1 MRLHQA
7 VARHRGQL
15 GELAAS
21 VGLVTFSHII
31 HGFVF
36 YGTMWLVARRWP
48 LGARLLVAILVE
60 GGWEIFENTPFVI
73 NRYREAT
80 ISLDYYGDSVINSVS
95 DILAMV
101 AGF

>member
-1 MRLHQA
+1 
-7 VARHRGQL
+7 
-15 GELAAS
+15 
-21 VGLVTFSHII
+21 
-31 HGFVF
+31 
-36 YGTMWLVARRWP
+36 MWLVARRWP